1 MGNSSF
7 SKNMT
12 KTKELT
18 INSTLWKEAK
28 EVAELENL
36 TYDEIKIVDIEHDTK
51 NNFKDYVVEYNGG
64 GFHLAIYNLKR
75 HFRIRNIH
83 GQGNLKLLFDKQ
95 QKELYNKIWLNIA
108 NNIERK
114 DSPVKYTKEFTVY
127 DNSLPLD
134 KDFKINKIII
144 VIKSVL
150 EHNGILYPQISLNY
164 CSYEV

>member
-1 MGNSSF
+1 MN
-7 SKNMT
+7 
-12 KTKELT
+12 
-18 INSTLWKEAK
+18 
-28 EVAELENL
+28 
-36 TYDEIKIVDIEHDTK
+36 TK

-64 GFHLAIYNLKR
+64 GFHLAFNNLKR
-75 HFRIRNIH
+75 HFRIRNIN
-83 GQGNLKLLFDKQ
+83 GYGSLKLLFDKQ
-95 QKELYNKIWLNIA
+95 QKELYNKIWVNIK
-108 NNIERK
+108 RK

-127 DNSLPLD
+127 ENNLPLD

>member
-1 MGNSSF
+1 
-7 SKNMT
+7 MT

-36 TYDEIKIVDIEHDTK
+36 KYDEIEIVDIEHDTK

-64 GFHLAIYNLKR
+64 GFHLAFNNLKG
-75 HFRIRNIH
+75 HFRIRNIN
-83 GQGNLKLLFDKQ
+83 GYGSLKLLFDKQ
-95 QKELYNKIWLNIA
+95 QKELYNKTWVNIA
-108 NNIERK
+108 NNIKRK

-127 DNSLPLD
+127 ENNLPLD